1 MIRWTLR
8 MAWRVIIVV
17 IGVTVLLTGIAMLV
31 LPGPGMLVIVAALA
45 ILASEFAWARHL
57 LRRVRREIK
66 TRTGFGPQLEPDEPP
81 ARAAQRA
88 PD

>member
-1 MIRWTLR
+1 
-8 MAWRVIIVV
+8 MAWRAIIIV
-17 IGVTVLLTGIAMLV
+17 IGSTVLLAGVAMLV

-66 TRTGFGPQLEPDEPP
+66 TRTGFGPALEPDDHP
-81 ARAAQRA
+81 AQAARRA
-88 PD
+88 PE

>member
-8 MAWRVIIVV
+8 MAWRAIIVV
-17 IGVTVLLTGIAMLV
+17 IGVTVLVAGVAMLV
-31 LPGPGMLVIVAALA
+31 LPGPGLLVIVGALA

-57 LRRVRREIK
+57 LKRVRREIK
-66 TRTGFGPQLEPDEPP
+66 TRTGFGPEIAPDESH
-81 ARAAQRA
+81 ARAPQRA

>member
-1 MIRWTLR
+1 VISWTLR
-8 MAWRVIIVV
+8 MAWRVIIIV
-17 IGVTVLLTGIAMLV
+17 IGSTVLLTGVAMLV

-66 TRTGFGPQLEPDEPP
+66 TRTGFGPELEPDAPP
-81 ARAAQRA
+81 ARAGQRS
-88 PD
+88 PE

>member
-1 MIRWTLR
+1 
-8 MAWRVIIVV
+8 
-17 IGVTVLLTGIAMLV
+17 
-31 LPGPGMLVIVAALA
+31 MLVIVAALA
-45 ILASEFAWARHL
+45 ILASEFAWARQL